1 MDTVKIGKFLK
12 ELRKEQNLTQ
22 EQLGEKVGVTNKTV
36 SRWETGTYMPPLECL
51 AILSELYGVSINE
64 IVAGQ
69 RLSQAEFAEAAEEN
83 LSEALQM
90 SEQVWRQTEK
100 RLSLLLVISTV
111 LAVLIILLMPKFEG
125 RFLLNLLLIVLVAGL
140 ALISNSAILAALLMN
155 KERCGKEQQ

>member
-36 SRWETGTYMPPLECL
+36 SRWETGNYMPPLECL

-155 KERCGKEQQ
+155 KERSDKEQK

>member
-36 SRWETGTYMPPLECL
+36 SRWETGTYMPPIECL

-90 SEQVWRQTEK
+90 SEQVYRQTEK
-100 RLSLLLVISTV
+100 KLSLLLISTV
-111 LAVLIILLMPKFEG
+111 IAIAIILLMPKYEG
-125 RFLLNLLLIVLVAGL
+125 RFLLNLLLILLVAGL
-140 ALISNSAILAALLMN
+140 GFISNTVILAALLMN
-155 KERCGKEQQ
+155 KERSGKDQK

>member
-1 MDTVKIGKFLK
+1 MDTVKIGTFLK

-125 RFLLNLLLIVLVAGL
+125 RFLLNLFLIVLVAGL

-155 KERCGKEQQ
+155 KERSGKEQK

>member
-1 MDTVKIGKFLK
+1 
-12 ELRKEQNLTQ
+12 
-22 EQLGEKVGVTNKTV
+22 
-36 SRWETGTYMPPLECL
+36 
-51 AILSELYGVSINE
+51 
-64 IVAGQ
+64 
-69 RLSQAEFAEAAEEN
+69 
-83 LSEALQM
+83 M

-155 KERCGKEQQ
+155 KERSGKEQK